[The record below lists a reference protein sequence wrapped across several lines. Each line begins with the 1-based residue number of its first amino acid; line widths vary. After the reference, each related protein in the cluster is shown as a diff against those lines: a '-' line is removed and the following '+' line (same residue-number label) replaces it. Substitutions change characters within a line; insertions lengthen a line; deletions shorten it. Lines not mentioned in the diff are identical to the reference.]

1 MRIEQLDFVEWEAAL
16 PDTGFEVF
24 HTAEALSVLDRH
36 TTSDLILL
44 AGYRGNQLVAM
55 YPVFVQ
61 RTGGVR
67 VISSPPPAMSV
78 PQLGPIMMPT
88 SSKRR
93 KQEKVNCEFT
103 NGVLNELNINSSWAL
118 CRIICPPEYTDPR
131 PYQWA
136 GFSVEPS
143 FTYRL
148 AVNGRSVNN
157 LLRSFS
163 QSLRREIRS
172 GEDMDLD
179 IETTGVAG
187 GETVFRETV
196 SRYTEQDEH
205 FGVTWPYVRDIITE
219 LSERCQIYIARDP
232 DGEYLGGIITLFS
245 NDAAYYWLGGTRAS
259 YEGVSINSLL
269 HWQII
274 RDVAEDPPVDSVSAY
289 DLVGANTERLCR
301 YKSKFGAD
309 LIPYYVAESGGLV
322 MDAAK
327 EAYQWANRI
336 KLYTAKHTL

>member
-1 MRIEQLDFVEWEAAL
+1 MKIERLDFAEWEAGL

-36 TTSDLILL
+36 SASDLILFG
-44 AGYRGNQLVAM
+44 GYRGDQLVAM
-55 YPVFVQ
+55 YPLFI
-61 RTGGVR
+61 RDIGGIDV
-67 VISSPPPAMSV
+67 VSSPPPGMSV
-78 PQLGPIMMPT
+78 PRLGPIVMPT
-88 SSKRR
+88 SPKRR
-93 KQEKVNCEFT
+93 KQEKVTREFT
-103 NGVLNELNINSSWAL
+103 NGVLDELDIDSSWAV
-118 CRIICPPEYTDPR
+118 CRLICGSEYTDPR

-136 GFSVEPS
+136 GLAVEPS

-148 AVNGRSVNN
+148 SVGGRSKDT
-157 LLRSFS
+157 LLGSFS

-172 GEDMDLD
+172 GEDLALD
-179 IETTGVAG
+179 IEVTGVGG

-196 SRYTEQDEH
+196 SRYAEQDEH

-219 LSERCQIYIARDP
+219 LDERCQVYIARDP

-259 YEGVSINSLL
+259 YEGVSVNSLL

-274 RDVAEDPPVDSVSAY
+274 RDVAKDPPVDSVSFY
-289 DLVGANTERLCR
+289 DLVGANTERLCQ
-301 YKSKFGAD
+301 YKSKFGAE
-309 LIPYYVAESGGLV
+309 LVPYCVVESDGLV

-327 EAYQWANRI
+327 EAYQWANRVTS
-336 KLYTAKHTL
+336 YTVEQTL